1 MPSTS
6 ETPTYSDESSYTPLV
21 EYWLQTQ
28 TSAKQVPCL
37 GGTRG
42 GGWGV
47 GTFQKLCCW
56 DCTAGSMQLSVKMSV
71 QVILRRLCWTRPDD
85 AKGAGQSRQWAH
97 LAPQRG
103 LSWPPQPS

>member
-42 GGWGV
+42 GGGGLEHSRNYAA
-47 GTFQKLCCW
+47 GTALQGLCNC
-56 DCTAGSMQLSVKMSV
+56 Q
-71 QVILRRLCWTRPDD
+71 
-85 AKGAGQSRQWAH
+85 
-97 LAPQRG
+97 
-103 LSWPPQPS
+103 